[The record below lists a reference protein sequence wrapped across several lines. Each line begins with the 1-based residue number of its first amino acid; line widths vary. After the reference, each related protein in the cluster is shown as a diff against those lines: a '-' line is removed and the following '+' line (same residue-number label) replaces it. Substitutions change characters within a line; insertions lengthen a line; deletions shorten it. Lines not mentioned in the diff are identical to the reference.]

1 MGHSIVR
8 PASLPAYPY
17 KADIEKRLVDN
28 RVTSATILSSLPVTI
43 ASSSLLTA
51 FLSTLTTSSKPQ
63 SPTLTSPS
71 VPLPP
76 TFSALTNPL
85 PTSLPAYLSDTL
97 DSLTLHSHEA
107 NNVAFL
113 VRQIGREKSR
123 HEGLV
128 KDREDENV
136 RRRKTGQPELP
147 AISAEVRGGTKE
159 PSRLE
164 MLCLQGQVDGLAKGM
179 GAEAGKGLVRCYL

>member
-1 MGHSIVR
+1 MGYGLVSPQHNAITK
-8 PASLPAYPY
+8 PDELSLV
-17 KADIEKRLVDN
+17 ES
-28 RVTSATILSSLPVTI
+28 RVTSATMLSPLPVNI
-43 ASSSLLTA
+43 SSPSLLSA
-51 FLSTLTTSSKPQ
+51 FLSTLTAPSKPQ
-63 SPTLTSPS
+63 KPSLSSPA
-71 VPLPP
+71 VPLPA

-85 PTSLPAYLSDTL
+85 PNSLPSFLSDTL

-113 VRQIGREKSR
+113 VRQIGREKAR
-123 HEGLV
+123 HEGLI

-136 RRRKTGQPELP
+136 RRRKTGLPELP
-147 AISAEVRGGTKE
+147 AIPAEVRGGTKE

>member
-1 MGHSIVR
+1 MLVDRSRLVESRITSATML
-8 PASLPAYPY
+8 ASLPMT
-17 KADIEKRLVDN
+17 I
-28 RVTSATILSSLPVTI
+28 TSP
-43 ASSSLLTA
+43 SLLTA
-51 FLSTLTTSSKPQ
+51 LLTTLTTPIKPTQ
-63 SPTLTSPS
+63 PSLTSPA

-85 PTSLPAYLSDTL
+85 PTSLPAYLSDSL
-97 DSLTLHSHEA
+97 DALTLHSHEA

-113 VRQIGREKSR
+113 VRQIGREKGR
-123 HEGLV
+123 HEGLI
-128 KDREDENV
+128 KDREEENV
-136 RRRKTGQPELP
+136 RRKKAGQTELP
-147 AISAEVRGGTKE
+147 AIPAEVRGGTKE